1 MTNGVQIDPGTGYR
15 LIDKA
20 LDKPQDGDEYYSI
33 FEVPNGWHPR
43 LHKDQWL
50 YNYEYRRKIDAGD
63 GYRLIDP
70 AVDKP
75 ESGDEVLHPVTGQF
89 VPRCEWKGYPF
100 STTHTYRR
108 KYVPLIDPGEGY
120 RLIDPTTDKPQKGDE
135 FWWPLGG
142 KWSPRQ
148 CPGCGFHPDD
158 IYRRKVE
165 QPATAVTLTFGVA
178 IPPSSERVTWVFRDI
193 NPPAFDALFTHPDTQ
208 PPVTPAAPTIDPG
221 EGYRLIDTTKDK
233 PQEGDEFL
241 SPSTRSWEKRAASS
255 HWIVGNTYRRKIQT
269 VHVYAQATLDDWMD
283 MDDPHDGVDTVGPV
297 RKLHE
302 IGKIEGGTVFVL
314 YDNE

>member
-1 MTNGVQIDPGTGYR
+1 MSNGVQVDPGVGYR

-20 LDKPQDGDEYYSI
+20 VDKPRDDDEYYS
-33 FEVPNGWHPR
+33 FYSVPNGWHPR

-89 VPRCEWKGYPF
+89 VPWKGYPF
-100 STTHTYRR
+100 STDHTYRR
-108 KYVPLIDPGEGY
+108 KVVPAIDPGEGY
-120 RLIDPTTDKPQKGDE
+120 RLIDPATDKPQKGDE

-142 KWSPRQ
+142 KWSPRP

-165 QPATAVTLTFGVA
+165 QPAPKITFRFKGHD
-178 IPPSSERVTWVFRDI
+178 FDI
-193 NPPAFDALFTHPDTQ
+193 FGPVYINQPACPT
-208 PPVTPAAPTIDPG
+208 PPVRPAAPTIDPG
-221 EGYRLIDTTKDK
+221 EGYRLIDQSVDV
-233 PQEGDEFL
+233 PQEGDEFWNTYQKKWC
-241 SPSTRSWEKRAASS
+241 TRAWTNGKWVPE
-255 HWIVGNTYRRKIQT
+255 NTYRRKFQT
-269 VHVYAQATLDDWMD
+269 VHVYAQATLDDWD
-283 MDDPHDGVDTVGPV
+283 SIEDPHDGVDTVGAV
-297 RKLHE
+297 RRLQE

>member
-20 LDKPQDGDEYYSI
+20 VDKPKEGDQFVVTLSDGTKEWRDRWNEYDTFTRY
-33 FEVPNGWHPR
+33 
-43 LHKDQWL
+43 DT
-50 YNYEYRRKIDAGD
+50 YRRKIDAGD

-75 ESGDEVLHPVTGQF
+75 ESGDEVLHPVTQQF
-89 VPRCEWKGYPF
+89 VPRCEWKGCPF
-100 STTHTYRR
+100 STNHTYRR
-108 KYVPLIDPGEGY
+108 KVKPVIDPGEGY
-120 RLIDPTTDKPQKGDE
+120 RLIDPATDKPQDGDE

-148 CPGCGFHPDD
+148 CPGCDFHPDD
-158 IYRRKVE
+158 IYRRKIETPAPKITFRFKGHDFDIFGPVYIN
-165 QPATAVTLTFGVA
+165 QPALPT
-178 IPPSSERVTWVFRDI
+178 P
-193 NPPAFDALFTHPDTQ
+193 H
-208 PPVTPAAPTIDPG
+208 VTPAAPTIDPG